1 MRIPLSTLFLI
12 LPYLASEAAALPS
25 LRRPRAFRRAGGDA
39 SHEWTQH
46 DPYAEEAP
54 VVSAVS
60 ASESASAVAVS
71 QAPSATADIISA
83 SASVSVSIDPSYT
96 GIPVASETGNPSDY
110 LPFSETARTLVPLS
124 DVPSSAISSLLAETS
139 RFSTF
144 TYTDYQPQTE
154 SASPQETQATVTQAP
169 APAPTGNWGD
179 ETSGN
184 SGEEEK
190 SGDDK
195 DSINQG
201 LLRQALGGIKS
212 YAESLIGAAM
222 PTVTFEVVL
231 QPTQVSRFFYNIFGM
246 GHGLN
251 FSYPMVTGTMS
262 SKSDRMARRLLSP
275 HTSLPPVPRQLVTRG
290 RHRKVE
296 ESIPQPTLLQQLHP
310 LPAGPVVT
318 AVVAVVVTA
327 AAETGL
333 EVKTLDLLQPN
344 LPPIDQTTPP
354 PTLPLLPHH
363 PLPTVV
369 MILVPTPTRN
379 LIGRITLP
387 PTVLLEQLLQPMDPM
402 SSDL

>member
-60 ASESASAVAVS
+60 ASESASAAAES

-83 SASVSVSIDPSYT
+83 SASVLVSIDPSYT

-110 LPFSETARTLVPLS
+110 LPFTETARTLIPLS
-124 DVPSSAISSLLAETS
+124 DVPSSSISSLLAETS
-139 RFSTF
+139 KFSTF
-144 TYTDYQPQTE
+144 TFTDYQPQTE
-154 SASPQETQATVTQAP
+154 SASPQETQATFTQAP

-179 ETSGN
+179 EASGN
-184 SGEEEK
+184 SGVEEK

-231 QPTQVSRFFYNIFGM
+231 QPTQVS
-246 GHGLN
+246 
-251 FSYPMVTGTMS
+251 
-262 SKSDRMARRLLSP
+262 
-275 HTSLPPVPRQLVTRG
+275 LPCNDD
-290 RHRKVE
+290 
-296 ESIPQPTLLQQLHP
+296 
-310 LPAGPVVT
+310 
-318 AVVAVVVTA
+318 
-327 AAETGL
+327 
-333 EVKTLDLLQPN
+333 LDL
-344 LPPIDQTTPP
+344 
-354 PTLPLLPHH
+354 
-363 PLPTVV
+363 
-369 MILVPTPTRN
+369 
-379 LIGRITLP
+379 G
-387 PTVLLEQLLQPMDPM
+387 
-402 SSDL
+402 

>member
-60 ASESASAVAVS
+60 ASESASAAAVS
-71 QAPSATADIISA
+71 QAPSATADIMSVSA

-184 SGEEEK
+184 SGDEGN

-231 QPTQVSRFFYNIFGM
+231 QPTQVSR
-246 GHGLN
+246 
-251 FSYPMVTGTMS
+251 
-262 SKSDRMARRLLSP
+262 
-275 HTSLPPVPRQLVTRG
+275 SL
-290 RHRKVE
+290 HE
-296 ESIPQPTLLQQLHP
+296 
-310 LPAGPVVT
+310 
-318 AVVAVVVTA
+318 
-327 AAETGL
+327 
-333 EVKTLDLLQPN
+333 
-344 LPPIDQTTPP
+344 
-354 PTLPLLPHH
+354 
-363 PLPTVV
+363 
-369 MILVPTPTRN
+369 
-379 LIGRITLP
+379 LIG
-387 PTVLLEQLLQPMDPM
+387 
-402 SSDL
+402 